1 MRTLAQFSSNYT
13 CTHSLTL
20 PCLASLVYLSL
31 SQFRCLEPILRKL
44 YQYDFYLTLTF
55 TCSHRLT
62 HTHSRVLP
70 QHALSLS
77 FTHCVCV
84 YQTQTHA
91 HLVELSLHSTE
102 THPHTL
108 YFTHSH
114 PIAQTHTHAHLVDE
128 TFPLYFSFSW
138 LRRHLQFRL
147 GISDGKKLCCVEL
160 GLEREKQTF
169 LVFLLFCVTF
179 LIRLLPL
186 FFLSSPFP
194 LFRLFCHLQL
204 FLSFRQKTKQIRFRL
219 IQIFNRKK

>member
-1 MRTLAQFSSNYT
+1 MISTSHIHLQ
-13 CTHSLTL
+13 
-20 PCLASLVYLSL
+20 
-31 SQFRCLEPILRKL
+31 SQ
-44 YQYDFYLTLTF
+44 
-55 TCSHRLT
+55 T
-62 HTHSRVLP
+62 HTHTRVLP

-84 YQTQTHA
+84 CQTKTHA
-91 HLVELSLHSTE
+91 HLVELSLHSTD
-102 THPHTL
+102 
-108 YFTHSH
+108 
-114 PIAQTHTHAHLVDE
+114 THTHSISLTLTQLHKHTHTRAHLVDE

-179 LIRLLPL
+179 LLRLLPL